1 MSRTYHLDGVSVE
14 ALRGVSL
21 IVQPGDYVAL
31 VGPSGSGKSTLM
43 HLLGGLD
50 RPTGGRLVI
59 GGRDVTRWPRRRW
72 PTLRNETIGFVF
84 QAFHLLP
91 RTSAVENVALPLV
104 YRGVSARQRRER
116 AAAMLGRV
124 GLGHR
129 LDHRPN
135 QMSGGEQ
142 QRVAIARALVTEPT
156 VLLADE
162 PTGNLDSVTGEAVLE
177 LLERLNAESG
187 VALVMVTHDQ
197 EVAARARRRIT
208 MRDGVVVADS
218 AAADDA
224 AAVARRPDGDDPH
237 SDHDRPPSVDH
248 GRPATLV
255 PAPSAE
261 PRSASG
267 SGPGHPSGGS
277 GGAAGAT
284 GRLPREADPREPGVR
299 ASPEVRR
306 EGRRGVAGGAGRAA
320 GQPAAQRADHARGD
334 HRGGL
339 GGAAG
344 RHRHRHQAEGRATGR
359 GPRLQPA
366 AGRPRPGSSW
376 ARRRRCRR

>member
-1 MSRTYHLDGVSVE
+1 MTAGPPAIEAVDVSRTYQLDGVSVE
-14 ALRGVSL
+14 ALRGVTL
-21 IVQPGDYVAL
+21 VVRPGDYVAL

-59 GGRDVTRWPRRRW
+59 GGRDVGALTP
-72 PTLRNETIGFVF
+72 PELATLRNETIGFVF

-104 YRGVSARQRRER
+104 YRGVSARQRRAR

-162 PTGNLDSVTGEAVLE
+162 PTGNLDSVTGAAVLE
-177 LLERLNAESG
+177 LLEQLNAESG

-218 AAADDA
+218 DADA
-224 AAVARRPDGDDPH
+224 GPPTGDP
-237 SDHDRPPSVDH
+237 SAGHDRPPSVDH
-248 GRPATLV
+248 SRPATLV

-284 GRLPREADPREPGVR
+284 GRLPRGAEEA
-299 ASPEVRR
+299 
-306 EGRRGVAGGAGRAA
+306 RRGADRGTPDAERPGGA
-320 GQPAAQRADHARGD
+320 
-334 HRGGL
+334 
-339 GGAAG
+339 
-344 RHRHRHQAEGRATGR
+344 
-359 GPRLQPA
+359 
-366 AGRPRPGSSW
+366 S
-376 ARRRRCRR
+376 

>member
-1 MSRTYHLDGVSVE
+1 MTESAGADPRGDRPAGERVAAIEAVDVSRTYQLDGVSVE

-21 IVQPGDYVAL
+21 TVQPGDYVAL

-59 GGRDVTRWPRRRW
+59 GGRDVNALAP
-72 PTLRNETIGFVF
+72 PEMATLRNETIGFVF

-162 PTGNLDSVTGEAVLE
+162 PTGNLDSVTGAAVLE
-177 LLERLNAESG
+177 LLEQLNAESG

-197 EVAARARRRIT
+197 EVAARAHRRIT
-208 MRDGVVVADS
+208 MRDGVVVGDS
-218 AAADDA
+218 A
-224 AAVARRPDGDDPH
+224 DPRTA
-237 SDHDRPPSVDH
+237 HDRPPSVDH

-284 GRLPREADPREPGVR
+284 GRLPREAE
-299 ASPEVRR
+299 
-306 EGRRGVAGGAGRAA
+306 
-320 GQPAAQRADHARGD
+320 
-334 HRGGL
+334 
-339 GGAAG
+339 
-344 RHRHRHQAEGRATGR
+344 
-359 GPRLQPA
+359 
-366 AGRPRPGSSW
+366 RPGGT
-376 ARRRRCRR
+376 A

>member
-1 MSRTYHLDGVSVE
+1 MTEPAGAGPRGDRPHRERAPAIEAVDVSRTYQLDGVSVA

-21 IVQPGDYVAL
+21 TVQPGDYVAL

-59 GGRDVTRWPRRRW
+59 GERDVNALAP
-72 PTLRNETIGFVF
+72 PEMATLRNETIGFVF

-142 QRVAIARALVTEPT
+142 QRVAIARALVTEPA

-162 PTGNLDSVTGEAVLE
+162 PTGNLDSVTGAAVLE
-177 LLERLNAESG
+177 LLEQLNAESG

-197 EVAARARRRIT
+197 EVAARAHRRIT

-218 AAADDA
+218 ADL
-224 AAVARRPDGDDPH
+224 H
-237 SDHDRPPSVDH
+237 SAHDRPPSVDH

-284 GRLPREADPREPGVR
+284 GRLPREVDPRDADPREAR
-299 ASPEVRR
+299 DA
-306 EGRRGVAGGAGRAA
+306 AA
-320 GQPAAQRADHARGD
+320 GERAV
-334 HRGGL
+334 
-339 GGAAG
+339 
-344 RHRHRHQAEGRATGR
+344 E
-359 GPRLQPA
+359 
-366 AGRPRPGSSW
+366 RPGGTT
-376 ARRRRCRR
+376 